1 MLWQTERL
9 ATVSYLTL
17 MNGLPLEGQRA
28 GPQPRPGLWW
38 PDHGSR
44 DRMAKGAAAKRE
56 PALTRP
62 PAP

>member
-28 GPQPRPGLWW
+28 GPRPGLGCGG
-38 PDHGSR
+38 PTTEVVT
-44 DRMAKGAAAKRE
+44 A
-56 PALTRP
+56 
-62 PAP
+62 